1 INKEIHFSQFSQEL
15 KNHKTYIQNS
25 FFDEFLG
32 YRILTDSARKLNA
45 QGSQLGDCI
54 QKAWPYYEA
63 LREAE
68 EVSRD
73 QKAALRYER
82 AVFIHTA
89 AREMVCVAE
98 QCLLADRNTMDPT
111 WQEML
116 NHATAKVN
124 KAQAERLRSE
134 RERQWVTQLCQEAK
148 ARVQTLQKA
157 LMRVILKSKP
167 YFELKSQFI
176 DILEEQKS
184 KVVKLEVR
192 VAEVK
197 TRFGV
202 TLCNLEQ
209 ISEQIHAQRERFRAA
224 RKRNRARGG
233 RSSPVGAESEDNW
246 AENEAVVGEAQGA
259 GLGSERRG
267 ERAGLDSMSV
277 ISLQNIDLEK
287 CDSVEHLC
295 DLSDVGSLV
304 GEEKE
309 TEGESGV
316 RAEVK
321 VVVREVANIARQEK
335 EAERGASAAL
345 NSTTGVL
352 ASENCIDDTLKQG
365 CAEGQQSCRD

>member
-1 INKEIHFSQFSQEL
+1 NKEIHFSQFSQEL

-233 RSSPVGAESEDNW
+233 RSSPVGAESEGVIKGVAYGGLGASLIDNW
-246 AENEAVVGEAQGA
+246 
-259 GLGSERRG
+259 
-267 ERAGLDSMSV
+267 RAGLDSMSV

-316 RAEVK
+316 RVAAEVGVK
-321 VVVREVANIARQEK
+321 LC
-335 EAERGASAAL
+335 AL
-345 NSTTGVL
+345 INL
-352 ASENCIDDTLKQG
+352 
-365 CAEGQQSCRD
+365 R